1 MNRSYASLSAIALAA
16 LLATPAFADTD
27 APAKTRAQV
36 RAELAEAI
44 RTGDI
49 LSNDDSNLKLNE
61 QRPDLYAHPAVASK
75 SRAQVLAELAQA
87 VRSGDIVAA
96 GSEDGLKL
104 NEQRP
109 DLYPQVATTG
119 KSRAE
124 VRAELAEAVRSG
136 DIVVGSE
143 GNVTLNQLF
152 PGFYT
157 QKAAVRMQAAQAE
170 STRATRM

>member
-27 APAKTRAQV
+27 APAKTREQV

-49 LSNDDSNLKLNE
+49 LANDDSNLKLNE
-61 QRPDLYAHPAVASK
+61 QRPDLYTHAAVASK
-75 SRAQVLAELAQA
+75 SRAQVQAELAEA
-87 VRSGDIVAA
+87 VRTGDVVAQ
-96 GSEDGLKL
+96 GSEGNQKL

-119 KSRAE
+119 KSRTE

-143 GNVTLNQLF
+143 GNVTLKQLF
-152 PGFYT
+152 PGFYA
-157 QKAAVRMQAAQAE
+157 QKAALRMHQLQAE
-170 STRATRM
+170 STQATRM